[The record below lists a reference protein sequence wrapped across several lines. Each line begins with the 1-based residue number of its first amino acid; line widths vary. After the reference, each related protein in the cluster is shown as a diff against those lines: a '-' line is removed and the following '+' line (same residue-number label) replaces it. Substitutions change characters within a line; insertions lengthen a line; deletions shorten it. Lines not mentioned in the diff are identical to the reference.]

1 MAYGTAISNKTGVKD
16 MESEG
21 ENSSLFVRQAVAIF
35 QPCTG
40 MVEILSY

>member
-21 ENSSLFVRQAVAIF
+21 ENSSLFSLMTA
-35 QPCTG
+35 
-40 MVEILSY
+40 MN